1 MNLNDKKRDVAREI
15 CRKYNVT
22 LGVEALR
29 AFADIL
35 EPFKLLRG
43 RNIVEEG
50 QVCGHMFYVERGLV
64 LQHYKKNGISVTEHI
79 SCEGDIVVCIE
90 SFFLVEP
97 SRIVVTMLEPS
108 VLYGIPREAMMELAR
123 RSFEL
128 CNMIFKIYAKSLII
142 SQRKADVL
150 RFESAKERYL
160 RFLHE
165 SPEIIRRTPLHYV
178 ASFLQMTPET
188 LSRVR
193 TQVSEEEQKK
203 ITEKNK
209 NA

>member
-97 SRIVVTMLEPS
+97 SRIVVTMLEPG

-165 SPEIIRRTPLHYV
+165 FPEIIRRTPLHYV

-209 NA
+209 NT